1 VLAYPS
7 CLTLRCVSH
16 SSPCL
21 LKELQLGAL
30 LVVDTTNCSVVVV
43 LDSLLVI
50 EPVISAVVPNLMK
63 SGREGVEESDSQLV
77 AVSGL

>member
-1 VLAYPS
+1 
-7 CLTLRCVSH
+7 
-16 SSPCL
+16 
-21 LKELQLGAL
+21 
-30 LVVDTTNCSVVVV
+30 VVDTTNCSVVVV

-50 EPVISAVVPNLMK
+50 EPVVSAVVPNLMK